1 MRGMTP
7 PRRPSPAL
15 ILAFVALLAALSGSA
30 VALPGKGSVD
40 SGDLKRA
47 AVHRSDL
54 AAGAVTGRKVRDD
67 SLTGADLDERT
78 LAGVPLADRA
88 GQADSAARADAAG
101 RADVAD
107 TARKADRSAIAD
119 AVAAPEPYHVV
130 GAPGE
135 PPFLNGCERRH
146 LSLPGVDADLAAPA
160 FYKDREGVV
169 HFRGS
174 LECPAAGATVFKLP
188 KGYRPAPGEVLLFPA
203 ACLNGCYDAPGH
215 DAERADIVF
224 VGGAGDIPGLD
235 GAVQSSGTV
244 MSLDGMTFRAEG

>member
-1 MRGMTP
+1 MRGMT
-7 PRRPSPAL
+7 RSRPSPAL
-15 ILAFVALLAALSGSA
+15 VVAFVALLAALSGSA

-67 SLTGADLDERT
+67 SLTGADLDERS

-88 GQADSAARADAAG
+88 GHADSAG
-101 RADVAD
+101 RAD
-107 TARKADRSAIAD
+107 TAGRAEAARTADRSAIAD

-135 PPFLNGCERRH
+135 PPFLNGCERKH
-146 LSLPGVDADLAAPA
+146 LSLPGVDADFTAPA

-169 HFRGS
+169 HLRGVLTCS
-174 LECPAAGATVFKLP
+174 APGATVFKLP
-188 KGYRPAPGEVLLFPA
+188 KGYRPAPGQVLLLAA
-203 ACLNGCYDAPGH
+203 ACLNGCDDAPAH
-215 DAERADIVF
+215 DAERTDIVF

-235 GAVQSSGTV
+235 GAVQSTGTV
-244 MSLDGMTFRAEG
+244 MSLDGLSFRAEG